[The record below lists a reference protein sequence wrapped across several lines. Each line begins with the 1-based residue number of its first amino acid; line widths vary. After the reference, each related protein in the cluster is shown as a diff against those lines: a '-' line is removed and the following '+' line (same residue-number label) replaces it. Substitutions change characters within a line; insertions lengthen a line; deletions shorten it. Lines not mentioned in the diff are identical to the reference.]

1 MWLAVQYPTQ
11 SWKIWEIVSAAEP
24 SSCWPPSEPNKANHE
39 SIINIYTSI
48 FWEHL
53 HNHHTRSGRVEFLK
67 SRPFLGKRRVKLLQQ
82 PDAYIVGLHCC
93 LIYKRKQAAY
103 LCSLMSLVM
112 LYFFAFSLAFHF
124 FFSLYLPPYT
134 IISKK
139 QESHN
144 YPDPYISQKWPIRY
158 SSLQKRKTAVLR
170 DSKVMW
176 MELHQP
182 NKQNK
187 IIQYNLIVWLKW
199 GSSLNGTTIR
209 LREIYKVSCRAHI
222 ETFYFFLRSNAG
234 FKVNISRS
242 DAIRMMSAVKMIK
255 MAIMIWQKKN
265 TSFPMLSLRLSDLSR
280 AVSVV

>member
-1 MWLAVQYPTQ
+1 M
-11 SWKIWEIVSAAEP
+11 
-24 SSCWPPSEPNKANHE
+24 
-39 SIINIYTSI
+39 
-48 FWEHL
+48 
-53 HNHHTRSGRVEFLK
+53 
-67 SRPFLGKRRVKLLQQ
+67 KLLQQ

-112 LYFFAFSLAFHF
+112 LYLFFCFLPCFSLLF
-124 FFSLYLPPYT
+124 FLYLPPYT

-209 LREIYKVSCRAHI
+209 LREIYKVSCRAH
-222 ETFYFFLRSNAG
+222 FFLRSNAG

-242 DAIRMMSAVKMIK
+242 DAIRMMSAVKIFK
-255 MAIMIWQKKN
+255 MVIMI
-265 TSFPMLSLRLSDLSR
+265 
-280 AVSVV
+280 

>member
-24 SSCWPPSEPNKANHE
+24 SSCWPPSEQNKANHE

-112 LYFFAFSLAFHF
+112 LYFLLSPLLFTSF
-124 FFSLYLPPYT
+124 FLHLPPYT

-139 QESHN
+139 QEGHN
-144 YPDPYISQKWPIRY
+144 YPNPYISQKWPIGY

-187 IIQYNLIVWLKW
+187 KIQYNLIVWLKW

-209 LREIYKVSCRAHI
+209 LREIYKVSCRAH
-222 ETFYFFLRSNAG
+222 FFLRSNAG

-242 DAIRMMSAVKMIK
+242 DAIRMMSAVKILK
-255 MAIMIWQKKN
+255 NGHYDLRKKYFISN
-265 TSFPMLSLRLSDLSR
+265 AFS
-280 AVSVV
+280 